1 MHDLILHIVTLSRMA
16 LKDLTLSD
24 GTFIPSGTVIAA
36 ASFATHTDAEYYA
49 EPEVFNP
56 WRFSDKREEDGES
69 ARHQFV
75 ATSTEF
81 IPFGHGKHAWLVFV
95 VMGIIMC
102 N

>member
-1 MHDLILHIVTLSRMA
+1 MA

-49 EPEVFNP
+49 KPEVFNP
-56 WRFSDKREEDGES
+56 WRFSDKREADGES

-81 IPFGHGKHAWLVFV
+81 IPFGHGKHAWSVFV